1 MLFFQLVDNQW
12 VMLYVF
18 KYQIISDLCLL
29 VLKLSCLLLFEFVDK
44 IFGLVYLILLHFYTT
59 YLKKCYLCITIVS
72 IKQN

>member
-44 IFGLVYLILLHFYTT
+44 IFGLVYLILLYFYTT
-59 YLKKCYLCITIVS
+59 YLKNCYLCITIVLL
-72 IKQN
+72 KQN